1 MAVDSR
7 GFSWRQA
14 TVAVLLGAFLFNLGQ
29 GILRPTLPL
38 YLQQTFSASYG
49 MVTAIAT
56 VFGVGK
62 WMASLPTGYLLPRLA
77 RSLMVGGL
85 LLIAFSDLASV
96 MTSSYVVFL
105 GFRALGGVGWAMFG
119 TVATTMMVDVQAAQR
134 RGRAI
139 SLLLMSETFGLLL
152 GSAASGWLY
161 RSAGVASPFL
171 FEAGCMLVAGVA
183 MAASAVRTDDS
194 TSAVPGG
201 ARDRPRLRS
210 VLEIPGVRLMGLTS
224 AILIALQ
231 TGVLV
236 FLFPLFLVNRRS
248 ASPETVGLL
257 VSVMVLGRLVSVWLG
272 GSLSDRAGR
281 MRVLVPGLVA
291 YAVLLA
297 ILTFATHPVV
307 LGLWSFAVGGATG
320 FVAGI
325 PTALVGDQVPVAVRG
340 VAIGWLRTMTDT
352 GQIVGPLLMGTLADA
367 VDLSA
372 PFMLGAAALLA
383 TAWRC
388 RRVAPAIPRATA

>member
-1 MAVDSR
+1 MAVDNRPIPRSR
-7 GFSWRQA
+7 GTA
-14 TVAVLLGAFLFNLGQ
+14 AVLFGAFLFNLGQ

-38 YLQQTFSASYG
+38 YLQQTFSASYW
-49 MVTAIAT
+49 MVTSIAT
-56 VFGVGK
+56 VFGAGK
-62 WMASLPTGYLLPRLA
+62 WVASLPTGYLLPRLA
-77 RSLMVGGL
+77 RPLMVGGV
-85 LLIAFSDLASV
+85 LLIAFCDLASV
-96 MTSSYVVFL
+96 MTSSFAVFL
-105 GFRALGGVGWAMFG
+105 GFRALGGAGWAMFG
-119 TVATTMMVDVQAAQR
+119 TVATTMIVDVQAAHR

-139 SLLLMSETFGLLL
+139 SLLLMSETLGLLL
-152 GSAASGWLY
+152 GSAGSGWLY

-171 FEAGCMLVAGVA
+171 FEAGCMVVAGVA
-183 MAASAVRTDDS
+183 LATAAVRTNGS
-194 TSAVPGG
+194 TSVVPRG
-201 ARDRPRLRS
+201 ARERPRLRAA
-210 VLEIPGVRLMGLTS
+210 LEIPGVRLMGLTS

-231 TGVLV
+231 AGVLV
-236 FLFPLFLVNRRS
+236 FLFPLFLVNRRG

-257 VSVMVLGRLVSVWLG
+257 VGVMVFGRLVAVWLG
-272 GSLSDRAGR
+272 GRLSDRAGR

-297 ILTFATHPVV
+297 ILTFATHPVA
-307 LGLWSFAVGGATG
+307 LALWSFAVGGATG

-340 VAIGWLRTMTDT
+340 VAIGWLRMMTDT

-372 PFMLGAAALLA
+372 PFVLGAILLLA

-388 RRVAPAIPRATA
+388 CRVASAIPRATA

>member
-1 MAVDSR
+1 
-7 GFSWRQA
+7 
-14 TVAVLLGAFLFNLGQ
+14 
-29 GILRPTLPL
+29 
-38 YLQQTFSASYG
+38 
-49 MVTAIAT
+49 MV
-56 VFGVGK
+56 
-62 WMASLPTGYLLPRLA
+62 
-77 RSLMVGGL
+77 
-85 LLIAFSDLASV
+85 
-96 MTSSYVVFL
+96 
-105 GFRALGGVGWAMFG
+105 
-119 TVATTMMVDVQAAQR
+119 
-134 RGRAI
+134 
-139 SLLLMSETFGLLL
+139 
-152 GSAASGWLY
+152 
-161 RSAGVASPFL
+161 
-171 FEAGCMLVAGVA
+171 VAGVA
-183 MAASAVRTDDS
+183 MATSAVRNNGS
-194 TSAVPGG
+194 TSAPPDG
-201 ARDRPRLRS
+201 ARDRPSLRP

-224 AILIALQ
+224 GILIALQ

-236 FLFPLFLVNRRS
+236 FLFPLFLVSRRS

-257 VSVMVLGRLVSVWLG
+257 VSVMVVGRLFSVWLG

-291 YAVLLA
+291 YATLLA
-297 ILTFATHPVV
+297 TLAFVTHPVS

-340 VAIGWLRTMTDT
+340 VAIGWLRMMTDT

-372 PFMLGAAALLA
+372 PFVLGAAALLA

>member
-7 GFSWRQA
+7 RVSWRQA
-14 TVAVLLGAFLFNLGQ
+14 TAAVLLGAFLFNLGQ
-29 GILRPTLPL
+29 GVLRPTLPL
-38 YLQQTFSASYG
+38 YLQQTFSTSYW
-49 MVTAIAT
+49 MVTSIAT

-62 WMASLPTGYLLPRLA
+62 WVASLPTGYLLPRLA
-77 RSLMVGGL
+77 RPLMIGGL
-85 LLIAFSDLASV
+85 LLIAFCDLASV
-96 MTSSYVVFL
+96 MTASYAVFL

-119 TVATTMMVDVQAAQR
+119 TVATTLMVDVQAAQR

-139 SLLLMSETFGLLL
+139 SLLLMSETLGLLL

-161 RSAGVASPFL
+161 RSAGVASPFI
-171 FEAGCMLVAGVA
+171 FEAGCMLVAAVV
-183 MAASAVRTDDS
+183 MASSAVRTTGS
-194 TSAVPGG
+194 TSAVPGV

-231 TGVLV
+231 AGVLV

-257 VSVMVLGRLVSVWLG
+257 VSVMVLGRLLAVWLG

-281 MRVLVPGLVA
+281 MRVLVPGLAA
-291 YAVLLA
+291 YATLLA
-297 ILTFATHPVV
+297 TLILVTHPVV

-352 GQIVGPLLMGTLADA
+352 GQIAGPLLMGTLADT

-372 PFMLGAAALLA
+372 PFILGAAALLVL
-383 TAWRC
+383 AWRC
-388 RRVAPAIPRATA
+388 CRVAPAIPRATA